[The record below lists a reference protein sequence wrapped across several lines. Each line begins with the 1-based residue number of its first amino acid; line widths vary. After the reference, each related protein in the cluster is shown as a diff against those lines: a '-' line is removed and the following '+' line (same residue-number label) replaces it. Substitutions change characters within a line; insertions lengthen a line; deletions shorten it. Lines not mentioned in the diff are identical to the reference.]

1 MHIFIADLYD
11 TAHYVILQA
20 LYAIARSAGAVM
32 FESNV
37 RCSFQNGS
45 SGVITEKLY
54 ELPLVPDSAVITQ
67 DSVAMGFECGAP
79 PEPLVS
85 PWANTRYYG
94 YELCHAIS
102 YLSQGNRPP
111 DSKYDT
117 HERPRRSPLAHKQIV
132 RQCVSSVCVQ
142 SLDLTVY
149 MLNSQIYISVHKLL
163 LATAHWHAAIVNYTC
178 MCRA

>member
-1 MHIFIADLYD
+1 MIW
-11 TAHYVILQA
+11 HYVILQA
-20 LYAIARSAGAVM
+20 LYAVARSAGAVM

-102 YLSQGNRPP
+102 SGEQTSRL
-111 DSKYDT
+111 
-117 HERPRRSPLAHKQIV
+117 EV
-132 RQCVSSVCVQ
+132 RHTRTTKEVSLGPQ
-142 SLDLTVY
+142 A
-149 MLNSQIYISVHKLL
+149 NS
-163 LATAHWHAAIVNYTC
+163 N
-178 MCRA
+178 